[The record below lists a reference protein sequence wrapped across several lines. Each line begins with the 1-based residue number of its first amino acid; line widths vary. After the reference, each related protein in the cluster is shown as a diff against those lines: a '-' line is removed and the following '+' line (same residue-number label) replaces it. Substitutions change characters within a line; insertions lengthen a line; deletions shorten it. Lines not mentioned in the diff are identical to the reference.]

1 MNHIDQIKDGI
12 LAHPLHRACE
22 LELVSAVDG
31 RSEVRFP
38 VNDFTTNPQGALHGG
53 IVYALMDVACFFAA
67 ASRLPPEQH
76 AVTIETHSSVL
87 RAASRD
93 EQVVIRAHV
102 DRLGRTLAAMRAEA
116 YAINAQQQER
126 LIATGSVTKAIVQ
139 TA

>member
-1 MNHIDQIKDGI
+1 MNHIEQIKDDI

-87 RAASRD
+87 RAASRG

-116 YAINAQQQER
+116 YAINAEQQER

>member
-1 MNHIDQIKDGI
+1 VNHIEQIKDDI

-67 ASRLPPEQH
+67 ASKLPPEQH

-87 RAASRD
+87 RAASRG

-116 YAINAQQQER
+116 YAINAEQQER

>member
-1 MNHIDQIKDGI
+1 MSHIDQIKDDI

-87 RAASRD
+87 RAASQG

-139 TA
+139 TV

>member
-1 MNHIDQIKDGI
+1 VNHIEQIKDDI

-53 IVYALMDVACFFAA
+53 IVYALMDVACFFAS
-67 ASRLPPEQH
+67 ASKLPPEQH

-87 RAASRD
+87 RAASRG

-116 YAINAQQQER
+116 YAINAEQQER

>member
-1 MNHIDQIKDGI
+1 MRSG
-12 LAHPLHRACE
+12 HP
-22 LELVSAVDG
+22 G
-31 RSEVRFP
+31 
-38 VNDFTTNPQGALHGG
+38 
-53 IVYALMDVACFFAA
+53 ACFFAA

-87 RAASRD
+87 RAASRG

-139 TA
+139 TT

>member
-1 MNHIDQIKDGI
+1 MSHIDQIKNDI

-38 VNDFTTNPQGALHGG
+38 VHDFTPTPQGALPGG

-87 RAASRD
+87 RAASRG
-93 EQVVIRAHV
+93 EQVGIRAHV